1 MLSWALS
8 RIKMHCEAN
17 GLAGAA
23 RRIFQK
29 RLEIAYSR
37 KSSGPR
43 IHLGVIVVAL
53 IGVLI
58 HYNARS

>member
-1 MLSWALS
+1 MLLS
-8 RIKMHCEAN
+8 PPGHIKVCIVKAN
-17 GLAGAA
+17 RLAGAA
-23 RRIFQK
+23 KRIFQK

-53 IGVLI
+53 IEVLI
-58 HYNARS
+58 H